1 MKRTRTWVWSLF
13 GLVLVLAAAAL
24 FVQSRNRGSSLQV
37 SWVGVRAA
45 DGALVLSPSNAGPDG
60 LQFHPK
66 CSLLI
71 DPTRSGS
78 WQAYPLSPSNWL
90 TYGGFIG
97 AGQEVPMR
105 WNPPT
110 SGVPARLV
118 LSYSPSATDPSR
130 PIGKFANLLFDL
142 GIRTRPAVLLSTS
155 PPVVLPR

>member
-1 MKRTRTWVWSLF
+1 MNNTRTWVWSLF
-13 GLVLVLAAAAL
+13 GLILVLAAAAL
-24 FVQSRNRGSSLQV
+24 YIQSRNRGSSLQV

-45 DGALVLSPSNAGPDG
+45 DGTLVLSLSNPGPDG
-60 LQFHPK
+60 LVFEPR

-71 DPTRSGS
+71 DPTRSSS

-90 TYGGFIG
+90 AYGGFIG
-97 AGQEVPMR
+97 AGHQITMR
-105 WNPPT
+105 WSPPT
-110 SGVPARLV
+110 SDVPARLV

-142 GIRTRPAVLLSTS
+142 GIQTRPAVLLSTS